1 MEEKLEHLVTLN
13 LRKQELVSI
22 SLLNDIC
29 VEAEAMSSHQNGLIL
44 NNKQVLRTLQK
55 VRHLHIL

>member
-22 SLLNDIC
+22 SLLNDIS
-29 VEAEAMSSHQNGLIL
+29 VEAEAMSSHQNGLVLID
-44 NNKQVLRTLQK
+44 KQVLRA
-55 VRHLHIL
+55 LHR